1 MSGNGV
7 AEGSDE
13 IYGFSMVK
21 RAAWKSLPSLL
32 MALVLGVTLSPH
44 SAQANELKV
53 WDQLKSANSKGYVL
67 LMRHALAPGVGD
79 PSNFNV
85 NDCSTQRNL
94 SDEGR
99 QDAADIGQWLQ
110 QRKVKIARVET
121 SRWCRAKET
130 AQLLNIGKVRLN
142 KNLDSLFQA
151 TDLINH
157 PQTLN
162 IKKRI
167 VSHRNS
173 SGLLVFVG
181 HSVNIQ
187 AAVGVSLESGQ
198 GVLVRATPSGEIK
211 VMGYS
216 PTP

>member
-1 MSGNGV
+1 
-7 AEGSDE
+7 
-13 IYGFSMVK
+13 MVK
-21 RAAWKSLPSLL
+21 RAAWKSLPSILL
-32 MALVLGVTLSPH
+32 AIALGASLSPQ
-44 SAQANELKV
+44 SAQGNELKV
-53 WDQLKSANSKGYVL
+53 WDQLKGTNPKGYVL

-79 PSNFNV
+79 PANFNV

-110 QRKVKIARVET
+110 RREVKILRVES

-130 AQLLNIGKVRLN
+130 AKLLDIGKVRLN
-142 KNLDSLFQA
+142 RNLDSLFQA
-151 TDLINH
+151 SDLINH
-157 PQTLN
+157 PQTVN

-167 VSHRNS
+167 VSHRNT
-173 SGLLVFVG
+173 SGLLIFVG

-198 GVLVRATPSGEIK
+198 GVLVKANTRGEIK